1 MTPRP
6 SKKAQRL
13 GFKTEEEYIVFSA
26 LKKND
31 LDVQHNVSMLG
42 TEIDLFISPNIII
55 EVGFRDEY
63 LMEKWDDFRCCMA
76 QLLRHIDFCV
86 LRLRKPVDPFFDHYL
101 SWFPHVLMK
110 VYGPN
115 GEKAAFEIA
124 RTGNEGGLY
133 SVIKAVAMHVADK
146 YSQNEISA
154 KVGAYLDSLSV
165 DEQLDACS
173 EYISK
178 YGHILPSE
186 ITEANAIRIRA
197 NFRKVLE
204 KHPRLLLKFHSVGR

>member
-1 MTPRP
+1 MQTELDRLLNSIRP
-6 SKKAQRL
+6 E
-13 GFKTEEEYIVFSA
+13 KTVVETYNRANEAINTFQASA
-26 LKKND
+26 
-31 LDVQHNVSMLG
+31 
-42 TEIDLFISPNIII
+42 TI
-55 EVGFRDEY
+55 
-63 LMEKWDDFRCCMA
+63 EKWDDFGKCMA
-76 QLLRHIDFCV
+76 QLLQHIDLRV
-86 LRLRKPVDPFFDHYL
+86 LRLSRPVDPCLDHYL

-133 SVIKAVAMHVADK
+133 SVIKAVAMRVADE

-154 KVGAYLDSLSV
+154 KVGAYLDGLSV
-165 DEQLDACS
+165 DEQLAACS

-178 YGHILPSE
+178 YGYLLPSE
-186 ITEANAIRIRA
+186 ITESNAIRIKA

-204 KHPRLLLKFHSVGR
+204 KHPRLLLTFHRVGR

>member
-1 MTPRP
+1 MQT
-6 SKKAQRL
+6 K
-13 GFKTEEEYIVFSA
+13 
-26 LKKND
+26 
-31 LDVQHNVSMLG
+31 LDQLLAS
-42 TEIDLFISPNIII
+42 ISPEKTIVETYNRANEAINTFQASARI
-55 EVGFRDEY
+55 
-63 LMEKWDDFRCCMA
+63 EKWDDFRYCMA
-76 QLLRHIDFCV
+76 RFLQHIDFCV
-86 LRLRKPVDPFFDHYL
+86 LRLSKPVDLSFDHCL
-101 SWFPHVLMK
+101 SWFPNVLMK
-110 VYGPN
+110 IYGPN

-133 SVIKAVAMHVADK
+133 NVIKAMAMHQAEE

-154 KVGAYLDSLSV
+154 KVGTYLDRLSV

-178 YGHILPSE
+178 YGHLLPSE
-186 ITEANAIRIRA
+186 IAEANAIRIRA